1 MNIIITGSN
10 SGIGLELANRLA
22 VDHNVTRLSRAEL
35 DLADINE
42 LVSHNL
48 PGCDMLINCA
58 GTGVGGKIDFV
69 NHQLQDVHTVLT
81 VNLLAPIGLA
91 HRVLSGNPQCKI
103 VNITSTNNN
112 HYWPNDLAY
121 SLSKLALAE
130 FGRMLQIEYPAI
142 EYLEIRLGL
151 TQTNFNQ
158 NRYVGH
164 EHRYSDIYTNPH
176 LTVQQAV
183 DHMLPALFD
192 PAIKFIEVA
201 P

>member
-10 SGIGLELANRLA
+10 SGIGLELANRLT
-22 VDHNVTRLSRAEL
+22 VDHNVIRLSRVEL
-35 DLADINE
+35 DLANIND
-42 LVSHNL
+42 LVSHHL

-58 GTGVGGKIDFV
+58 GTGLGGKTDFV
-69 NHQLQDVHTVLT
+69 NHQLRNVQTVLT
-81 VNLLAPIGLA
+81 VNLLAPVSLA
-91 HRVLSGNPQCKI
+91 HRVLSVNPQCKI

-112 HYWPNDLAY
+112 CYWPNDLAY
-121 SLSKLALAE
+121 SLSKIALAE

-151 TQTNFNQ
+151 TKTNFNQ

-164 EHRYSDIYTNPH
+164 KQRYSDVYTNPH

-183 DHMLPALFD
+183 DRMLPALFD
-192 PAIKFIEVA
+192 SAVKFIEVA